1 MKYRITDGV
10 QYVDVERDDWHPR
23 IYNPNK
29 FIRIVA
35 PMFFATVEVRILYVN
50 REGATLGAITIHT
63 TSFVNHT
70 PFQAAVFKAGRKGLV
85 ELFNAEVWLL

>member
-10 QYVDVERDDWHPR
+10 QYIDVERDGWLHR
-23 IYNPNK
+23 IYDEPGR

-35 PMFFATVEVRILYVN
+35 PMFFETVKVRIRRAQHTDSPNYV
-50 REGATLGAITIHT
+50 IIHT
-63 TSFVNHT
+63 ASFVNHT

-85 ELFNAEVWLL
+85 ELKDAEVWLL